1 MNKRDELFDEYI
13 VAVNKVISSM
23 RDIIDDQHNT
33 IKDHEMRIGMLETK
47 LQVFAKVSSGVDL
60 NAIEKETLGKKEA
73 TQ

>member
-1 MNKRDELFDEYI
+1 MDTKLLEVIQTLKNI
-13 VAVNKVISSM
+13 V
-23 RDIIDDQHNT
+23 DDQHKT
-33 IKDHEMRIGMLETK
+33 LLDHEKRIGMLEAK